1 MKVTAAALAAFAA
14 ALFVVP
20 IYAQVQAQV
29 QVKGQERP
37 IPRIVQKDGRYALF
51 VDDAPFLIL
60 SVEDQDLG
68 LESTWPPQ
76 PKDWDNME
84 YLHANTVEVP
94 IYWDQ
99 IEEQPGNFDFSSID
113 RLLAAARE
121 HNMRLILL
129 WFATWK
135 NGSQHYMPD
144 WMLSDPARYFHAV
157 NREGEAVDSPSPFAT
172 ASLEADKKAFA
183 AVMQHLKETDPQRT
197 VIMVQVEN
205 ETGNWKSVRDF
216 SPAAEKYF
224 EAPVPPEILKAMP
237 AQTTSASP
245 NWQGA
250 FGPDADEYFNAWATA
265 KYVGE
270 VAAAGKAVYPLPM
283 DVNDALRNPFHPG
296 LPGEPGVPG
305 NYESGGPTDNV
316 IPIWKAS
323 APAIDLLG
331 PDDYQGDPA
340 AYLKVLDLYRRDDNP
355 LFLPES
361 GCPGCDPDSGDF
373 TRYFFSVLGLQG
385 IGYSESGNQP
395 VPSLARNFE
404 LVGPMQ
410 REIARLNFEGKLK
423 AVAEPVHTKGGD
435 QGDPRQTMRFGSW
448 NAVVKYG
455 SARFGPATT
464 WNEKPEGRALVA
476 QLGENQFLV
485 AGNFC
490 TVDFYPAGTEEQQK
504 TEHIVDG
511 TGQIPSALID
521 GKWQHR
527 QFMLVEQGVYEDGTF
542 KLLRSQNG
550 DATDYGLRFGEE
562 PTMLRVTLGTY

>member
-1 MKVTAAALAAFAA
+1 
-14 ALFVVP
+14 
-20 IYAQVQAQV
+20 
-29 QVKGQERP
+29 
-37 IPRIVQKDGRYALF
+37 
-51 VDDAPFLIL
+51 
-60 SVEDQDLG
+60 
-68 LESTWPPQ
+68 
-76 PKDWDNME
+76 
-84 YLHANTVEVP
+84 
-94 IYWDQ
+94 
-99 IEEQPGNFDFSSID
+99 
-113 RLLAAARE
+113 
-121 HNMRLILL
+121 MRLILL

-157 NREGEAVDSPSPFAT
+157 NREAEAVDSPSPFAT
-172 ASLEADKKAFA
+172 ASLEADKNAFA
-183 AVMQHLKETDPQRT
+183 GVMGHLKEADPQRT

-216 SPAAEKYF
+216 SPAAQKYF
-224 EAPVPPEILKAMP
+224 EAPVPPEILKAMHV
-237 AQTTSASP
+237 QTTSASP
-245 NWQGA
+245 NWRQA
-250 FGPDADEYFNAWATA
+250 FGNDADEYFNAWATA

-270 VAAAGKAVYPLPM
+270 VAAAGKAVYPLPV

-296 LPGEPGVPG
+296 PPGEPGVPG
-305 NYESGGPTDNV
+305 AYESGGPSDNV
-316 IPIWKAS
+316 IPIWKAA

-331 PDDYQGDPA
+331 PDDYQGDLA
-340 AYLKVLDLYRRDDNP
+340 AYLKILDLYHRDDNP

-361 GCPGCDPDSGDF
+361 GCPGCDPDIGDF
-373 TRYFFSVLGLQG
+373 TRYFFAVLGLQG
-385 IGYSESGNQP
+385 IGYSESGNRP
-395 VPSLARNFE
+395 VPSLARNFV

-435 QGDPRQTMRFGSW
+435 QGDPRQTMRFGTW
-448 NAVVKYG
+448 KAVVKYG

-464 WNEKPEGRALVA
+464 AWNATPEGRALVV
-476 QLGENQFLV
+476 QLGDNQFLV
-485 AGNFC
+485 AGYFC

-504 TEHIVDG
+504 TGHIVDG

-527 QFMLVEQGVYEDGTF
+527 QFMRVEQGVYENGVF

-562 PTMLRVTLGTY
+562 PTVLRVTLGTY

>member
-1 MKVTAAALAAFAA
+1 MKAFSAVLAALGATLVAGP
-14 ALFVVP
+14 L
-20 IYAQVQAQV
+20 YAQV
-29 QVKGQERP
+29 QVKEQARP
-37 IPRIVQKDGRYALF
+37 IPRIVQKDGRFALF
-51 VDDAPFLIL
+51 VDNAPFLIL
-60 SVEDQDLG
+60 SIEDQDLG

-76 PKDWDNME
+76 PKDWANME

-99 IEEQPGNFDFSSID
+99 IEEQPGKFDFLSID
-113 RLLAAARE
+113 TLLTAARE
-121 HNMRLILL
+121 HHMRLILL

-157 NREGEAVDSPSPFAT
+157 NREGEAVDSPSPFAQ
-172 ASLEADKKAFA
+172 ASLDEDKKAFA
-183 AVMQHLKETDPQRT
+183 AVMEHLKEVDPQRT

-205 ETGNWKSVRDF
+205 ETGDWKSVRDF
-216 SPAAEKYF
+216 SPAAQKYF
-224 EAPVPPEILKAMP
+224 EAPVPPEILKAMY
-237 AQTTSASP
+237 AQTISPSP
-245 NWQGA
+245 NWREA
-250 FGPDADEYFNAWATA
+250 FGPDADEYFNTWAVA
-265 KYVGE
+265 RYVGE
-270 VAAAGKAVYPLPM
+270 VAGAGKAVYPLPL

-296 LPGEPGVPG
+296 PPGEPGAPG
-305 NYESGGPTDNV
+305 AYESGGPTDNV
-316 IPIWKAS
+316 IPIWKAA
-323 APAIDLLG
+323 APAIDILA

-340 AYLKVLDLYRRDDNP
+340 AYLKVLELYRRDDNP

-361 GCPGCDPDSGDF
+361 GCPGCDSDSGDF
-373 TRYFFSVLGLQG
+373 TRYFFTVLGLQG

-395 VPSLARNFE
+395 VPSLARNFV

-423 AVAEPVHTKGGD
+423 AVAEPVHTRGGD
-435 QGDPRQTMRFGSW
+435 QGDPRQTMRFGTW

-455 SARFGPATT
+455 SARFGPAGTA
-464 WNEKPEGRALVA
+464 WNATPEGRALVA

-485 AGNFC
+485 AGYFC

-504 TEHIVDG
+504 TDHIVDG

-521 GKWQHR
+521 GKWKHR
-527 QFMLVEQGVYEDGTF
+527 QFMRVEQGVYENGVF
-542 KLLRSQNG
+542 KLLSSQNG

-562 PTMLRVTLGTY
+562 PTVLRVTLGSY

>member
-1 MKVTAAALAAFAA
+1 MKVSFALLTVLAI
-14 ALFVVP
+14 ALVAGQLC
-20 IYAQVQAQV
+20 AQAT
-29 QVKGQERP
+29 ESP
-37 IPRIVQKDGRYALF
+37 IPRIVQKDGRFALF
-51 VDDAPFLIL
+51 VDNAPFLIL

-68 LESTWPPQ
+68 LESSWPPH
-76 PKDWDNME
+76 PKDWADME

-99 IEEQPGNFDFSSID
+99 IEDQPGQFDFSSID

-121 HNMRLILL
+121 HKVRLILL

-135 NGSQHYMPD
+135 NGSQHYMPE

-157 NREGEAVDSPSPFAT
+157 NREGEEVDSPSPFAT
-172 ASLEADKKAFA
+172 ASLEADKRAFS
-183 AVMQHLKETDPQRT
+183 AVMQHLKEVDSQRT

-216 SPAAEKYF
+216 SSAAQKYF
-224 EAPVPPEILKAMP
+224 EAPVPPEILKAMHAQIP
-237 AQTTSASP
+237 AASP
-245 NWQGA
+245 NWKQA

-283 DVNDALRNPFHPG
+283 DVNDALRNPFSPG
-296 LPGEPGVPG
+296 PPGEPGALAA
-305 NYESGGPTDNV
+305 YESGGPTDNV
-316 IPIWKAS
+316 IPIWKEA
-323 APAIDLLG
+323 APAIDILG

-340 AYLKVLDLYRRDDNP
+340 ALVKVLQLYSRDDNP

-361 GCPGCDPDSGDF
+361 GCFECDPANGDYS
-373 TRYFFSVLGLQG
+373 RYFFTALNLGAVGFSL
-385 IGYSESGNQP
+385 SDTVPDP
-395 VPSLARNFE
+395 VLARNFV
-404 LVGPMQ
+404 LVAPMQ
-410 REIARLNFEGKLK
+410 REIARLNFEGKVK
-423 AVAEPVHTKGGD
+423 AVAEPPHFTGGD
-435 QGDPRQTMRFGSW
+435 EGDPRQILQFGTW
-448 NAVVKYG
+448 DAVVKFG
-455 SARFGPATT
+455 SSAFGFGPTT
-464 WNEKPEGRALVA
+464 SSWNPTPEGRALVA

-485 AGNFC
+485 AGYFC

-511 TGQIPSALID
+511 SEQIPSALID

-527 QFMLVEQGVYEDGTF
+527 QFMRVEQGVYENGTF

-562 PTMLRVTLGTY
+562 PTVLRVTLGTY

>member
-1 MKVTAAALAAFAA
+1 MKVSFALLTVVATALVAGQLC
-14 ALFVVP
+14 
-20 IYAQVQAQV
+20 AQAT
-29 QVKGQERP
+29 ESP
-37 IPRIVQKDGRYALF
+37 IPGIVQKDGRFALF
-51 VDDAPFLIL
+51 VDNAPFLIL

-68 LESTWPPQ
+68 LESSWPPH
-76 PKDWDNME
+76 PKDWADME

-99 IEEQPGNFDFSSID
+99 IEEQPGQFDFSSID

-121 HNMRLILL
+121 HKVRLILL

-135 NGSQHYMPD
+135 NGSQHYMPE

-157 NREGEAVDSPSPFAT
+157 NREGEEVDSPSPFAT
-172 ASLEADKKAFA
+172 ASLEADKRAFS
-183 AVMQHLKETDPQRT
+183 AVMQHLKEVDPQRT

-216 SPAAEKYF
+216 SSAAQKYF
-224 EAPVPPEILKAMP
+224 EAPVPPEILKAMHV
-237 AQTTSASP
+237 QTPTTSP
-245 NWQGA
+245 NWKQA

-283 DVNDALRNPFHPG
+283 DVNDALRNPFSPG
-296 LPGEPGVPG
+296 PPGEPGAPAA
-305 NYESGGPTDNV
+305 YESGGPTDNV
-316 IPIWKAS
+316 IPIWKQA
-323 APAIDLLG
+323 APAIDILG

-340 AYLKVLDLYRRDDNP
+340 ALVKVLQLYSRDDNP

-361 GCPGCDPDSGDF
+361 GCFECDPANGDYS
-373 TRYFFSVLGLQG
+373 RYFFTALNLGAVGFSL
-385 IGYSESGNQP
+385 SDTAPDP
-395 VPSLARNFE
+395 VLARNFV
-404 LVGPMQ
+404 LVAPMQ
-410 REIARLNFEGKLK
+410 REIARLNLEGKVK
-423 AVAEPVHTKGGD
+423 AVAEPPHFAGGD
-435 QGDPRQTMRFGSW
+435 EGDPRQILHFRTW
-448 NAVVKYG
+448 DAVVKFG
-455 SARFGPATT
+455 SSAFGFGPATSS
-464 WNEKPEGRALVA
+464 WNPTPEGRALVA

-485 AGNFC
+485 AGYFC

-511 TGQIPSALID
+511 SEQIPSALID

-527 QFMLVEQGVYEDGTF
+527 QFMRVEQGVYENGTF

-562 PTMLRVTLGTY
+562 PTVLRVTLGTY

>member
-1 MKVTAAALAAFAA
+1 MKGTAAVLAALAAT
-14 ALFVVP
+14 LFVAP
-20 IYAQVQAQV
+20 IYAQVL
-29 QVKGQERP
+29 VKEQERP
-37 IPRIVQKDGRYALF
+37 IPRIVQKDGRFALF

-60 SVEDQDLG
+60 SIEDQDLG
-68 LESTWPPQ
+68 LESSWPPQ
-76 PKDWDNME
+76 PKDWADME

-99 IEEQPGNFDFSSID
+99 IEERPGEFDFSSID
-113 RLLAAARE
+113 RLLTAARE

-144 WMLSDPARYFHAV
+144 WMLSDPVRYFHSV

-172 ASLEADKKAFA
+172 ASLEADKRAFA
-183 AVMQHLKETDPQRT
+183 AVMGHLKEADPQRT

-216 SPAAEKYF
+216 SPAAQKYF
-224 EAPVPPEILKAMP
+224 ETPVPPEILKAMRV
-237 AQTTSASP
+237 QLTSQSP
-245 NWQGA
+245 NWQQA

-296 LPGEPGVPG
+296 PPGEPGVPG
-305 NYESGGPTDNV
+305 SYESGGPTDNV
-316 IPIWKAS
+316 IPIWKAA

-331 PDDYQGDPA
+331 PDDYQGDPV
-340 AYLKVLDLYRRDDNP
+340 AYLKVLDLYHRDDNP

-373 TRYFFSVLGLQG
+373 TRYFFTVLGLQG
-385 IGYSESGNQP
+385 IGYSESGNRP
-395 VPSLARNFE
+395 EPSLARNFT
-404 LVGPMQ
+404 LVWPMQ
-410 REIARLNFEGKLK
+410 REIARLNFEGNLQ
-423 AVAEPVHTKGGD
+423 AVAEPVHTKGED
-435 QGDPRQTMRFGSW
+435 QGDPRQTMRFGTW
-448 NAVVKYG
+448 KAVVKYG

-464 WNEKPEGRALVA
+464 AWNTIPEGRALVA

-485 AGNFC
+485 AGYFC
-490 TVDFYPAGTEEQQK
+490 TVDFFPAGTEKQQK

-511 TGQIPSALID
+511 AGQIPSALID

-527 QFMLVEQGVYEDGTF
+527 QFMRVEQGVYENGVF

-562 PTMLRVTLGTY
+562 PTVLRVTLGTY

>member
-1 MKVTAAALAAFAA
+1 MRMTSAVLLALWP
-14 ALFVVP
+14 ALFAGRML
-20 IYAQVQAQV
+20 AQVE
-29 QVKGQERP
+29 VKGQERP
-37 IPRIVQKDGRYALF
+37 IPHIVQKDGRYALF

-60 SVEDQDLG
+60 SIEDQELG

-113 RLLAAARE
+113 RLLAAARQ

-157 NREGEAVDSPSPFAT
+157 NREGEAVDSPSPFAI
-172 ASLEADKKAFA
+172 ASLEADKRAFA

-283 DVNDALRNPFHPG
+283 DVNDALRNHSIQA
-296 LPGEPGVPG
+296 LPG
-305 NYESGGPTDNV
+305 NR
-316 IPIWKAS
+316 AL
-323 APAIDLLG
+323 PAITR
-331 PDDYQGDPA
+331 A
-340 AYLKVLDLYRRDDNP
+340 AAL
-355 LFLPES
+355 
-361 GCPGCDPDSGDF
+361 
-373 TRYFFSVLGLQG
+373 
-385 IGYSESGNQP
+385 
-395 VPSLARNFE
+395 
-404 LVGPMQ
+404 
-410 REIARLNFEGKLK
+410 
-423 AVAEPVHTKGGD
+423 
-435 QGDPRQTMRFGSW
+435 QTM
-448 NAVVKYG
+448 
-455 SARFGPATT
+455 
-464 WNEKPEGRALVA
+464 
-476 QLGENQFLV
+476 
-485 AGNFC
+485 
-490 TVDFYPAGTEEQQK
+490 
-504 TEHIVDG
+504 
-511 TGQIPSALID
+511 
-521 GKWQHR
+521 
-527 QFMLVEQGVYEDGTF
+527 
-542 KLLRSQNG
+542 
-550 DATDYGLRFGEE
+550 
-562 PTMLRVTLGTY
+562 